1 MAEVDTTQQQ
11 QQQQQQQGAQ
21 HDDDDDGDHYGEG
34 ADTPRGADTIS
45 AAAAAAAAAGEEDE
59 GLLGPALLQPNPIIA
74 TTADGFSPLPTA
86 TTAFSES
93 ELPPAIEVYEP
104 RQRAE
109 WQTMLSSVLGSE
121 VLKAET
127 KRITSADAPVLTPT
141 QLMYQRWL
149 EIHARLRGRAGAKAA
164 NPNVVVEAEEK
175 KLRAVWEPMLRDL
188 ARAVKEWTPTPDII
202 EVLRQTSIESEPST
216 SSSSSSAAA
225 AAATPTS
232 PAPHP
237 TRTFHAQEAKDEVL
251 KQVGD
256 LLNRVDVAESQF
268 PSTRKAIETYP
279 EWGSAEVQNKLAALY
294 SWYNVSNMLRL
305 QISILQRWTD
315 SEDLEIERPH
325 HAPADLLPAVIGSGI
340 PTEGTTFVERIFK
353 EDNLT
358 STFEKRTLSALNRV
372 IEKAKRNILRHH
384 ATFEKLQLPS
394 FEPELV
400 RVISFPTRLMEAA
413 LRLRLDY
420 AGKLHDPGM
429 LIVDSLTDDL
439 RAAIAVACRIKVLY
453 TQTMVADPGNGWDP
467 PSCIAKAY
475 DIVLREA
482 LTFFFKLLNFKL
494 MGSVFFKETEILE
507 PEWKFLSTAADVIE
521 GGDFIVAK
529 NITHI
534 VNKLFNRIVEY
545 FEKELNAPSTSR
557 GSRSAPNPKGP
568 VPAAIGQPTA
578 SASVRA
584 PPQVGGLTRGKV
596 RLSLEETTKWI
607 HAVFDNVRI
616 RSRKLLGFARDI
628 RLRLENAAE
637 YDLTSLR
644 YGQDRFGD
652 GDHESSNGGAGGAG
666 AGPSVAGGGGGG
678 ASRPR
683 MDLNV
688 FMQTLINADFF
699 LVYTESYEDQGIYI
713 VAEPSL
719 HDRPELVHEL
729 LTRCISRSRE
739 DDDLLFNREGQ
750 VGGDGE
756 DDPDEAQVINGS
768 ALDGGKL
775 GLRSIVEDDDQHSH
789 YLLLLSPRD
798 PFLWTGRV
806 MTYPM
811 AFKGIELK
819 DHRMRLV
826 ADGPKGRL
834 QSCKE
839 HLMSIFSAA
848 AAAAQN
854 RNGGGGGD
862 GSNLLSTAAAALAAN
877 KAVPKRAS
885 TGAAAAAAAAAAA
898 ILEEEAAHAFPLE
911 VIHEHMAHMSE
922 VQRELKQVNKG
933 IFMLSNSI
941 ITSTPIIRQKM
952 RNKMSNLS
960 RLEHRRPHHHQH
972 GHHADMSAMT
982 TMAMMDQDRERDR
995 WLAGQGENCDE
1006 LIQNCFSMAAEQ
1018 GFRSLPFMDSAKLRV
1033 ALTLTLARLSIDWVA
1048 FICEDC
1054 VPTDRKTFKWAVAA
1068 LENAMQVTRAD
1079 NIFKLSEHDF
1089 ALMRNKVA
1097 SCMALLISHFDIMGA
1112 RSSAAKAKE
1121 EQERLE
1127 REKAERTNLRAGEAE
1142 GRMSMDSQAS
1152 SAISGTTVGGGEGVD
1167 GLLNG
1172 DGNVAMQRPESPI
1185 QATGARWASK
1195 GREWDAARQEIER
1208 TQQLIGRVLDE
1219 TRLEDRG
1226 LSFLASSS
1234 KLTIRWQ
1241 QGRMIGSGTFGT
1253 VYSAVNLDTGEL
1265 MAVKEIRFQDITSN
1279 PEVYKQ
1285 IKDEMSVMEML
1296 SHPNIV
1302 NYFGIEVHRD
1312 KVYIFEEYCENG
1324 SLAQLLKAGRI
1335 EDEAVIQVYT
1345 LWMLDGLQ
1353 YLHSQGVVHRDI
1365 KPDNILLDSNGMIK
1379 YVDFGAAKIIAKTQ
1393 GTIQRTRVSRLPPGL
1408 AGGHPADAIAA
1419 GGGGG
1424 NPDALSIQG
1433 TPMYMSPE
1441 VINPGGTDGSGGA
1454 GGQGSGGGRRR
1465 TGRLGA
1471 MDVWSL
1477 GCVVLECATGRRPWA
1492 QLDNEWAIMF
1502 QIGNL
1507 KQAPALPDPDQL
1519 SGMGIDFIRLCLTID
1534 PEARPTAN
1542 ELREHPWILE
1552 SIEMFNAANA
1562 EEGECFSPT

>member
-1 MAEVDTTQQQ
+1 MTEVLVSPSRSPAEFMQEEAQEVQEQAAATAAAASALSQYEEPQPQQQ
-11 QQQQQQQGAQ
+11 HFIVTAPDEDNA
-21 HDDDDDGDHYGEG
+21 DDDADDGGGETV
-34 ADTPRGADTIS
+34 TPRGRDTIS
-45 AAAAAAAAAGEEDE
+45 VNASSSEVAAPA
-59 GLLGPALLQPNPIIA
+59 GLLHPNHSTGEPAL
-74 TTADGFSPLPTA
+74 SPLPTRSTPIPDDGA
-86 TTAFSES
+86 LLTTASS
-93 ELPPAIEVYEP
+93 VPPVVEVYEP

-121 VLKAET
+121 VLRSET

-149 EIHARLRGRAGAKAA
+149 EIHARLRGRAGSA
-164 NPNVVVEAEEK
+164 NPNVIVDAEEK
-175 KLRAVWEPMLRDL
+175 RLRAVWEPMLKDL
-188 ARAVKEWTPTPDII
+188 ARAVKEWTPTP
-202 EVLRQTSIESEPST
+202 EVLTLIQQTSEVESSGSGEH
-216 SSSSSSAAA
+216 SS
-225 AAATPTS
+225 PI
-232 PAPHP
+232 PHP
-237 TRTFHAQEAKDEVL
+237 TRTFQPPGVKEEVL

-256 LLNRVDVAESQF
+256 LLHRVDHAESQF
-268 PSTRKAIETYP
+268 PSTRKAIEICP
-279 EWGSAEVQNKLAALY
+279 EWGSPEVQNKLSALY

-305 QISILQRWTD
+305 QISILQRWTG
-315 SEDLEIERPH
+315 SEDLEIERPK
-325 HAPADLLPAVIGSGI
+325 HAANDLLPAVIGSGI

-384 ATFEKLQLPS
+384 VTFETLQLPS
-394 FEPELV
+394 FEPDLV
-400 RVISFPTRLMEAA
+400 QVISFPTRLMEAA

-420 AGKLHDPGM
+420 AGKLQDPGM

-439 RAAIAVACRIKVLY
+439 RAAIAVACRIKIQY
-453 TQTMVADPGNGWDP
+453 TQTMIADPGNGWDP
-467 PSCIAKAY
+467 PSCISKAY

-534 VNKLFNRIVEY
+534 VNKLFTRIVEY

-557 GSRSAPNPKGP
+557 GSRSALNPKGT

-578 SASVRA
+578 SSSGRA
-584 PPQVGGLTRGKV
+584 PPQVGGLTKGKV
-596 RLSLEETTKWI
+596 RLNLEETTKWI

-644 YGQDRFGD
+644 YGPDRFGD
-652 GDHESSNGGAGGAG
+652 GDNDSN
-666 AGPSVAGGGGGG
+666 GGGGGG
-678 ASRPR
+678 STTGGGSAAGAPKSN

-729 LTRCISRSRE
+729 LARCISRNRE
-739 DDDLLFNREGQ
+739 DDDLLFNREGAG
-750 VGGDGE
+750 GGDGE
-756 DDPDEAQVINGS
+756 EEKQDPDETQGLGSINE
-768 ALDGGKL
+768 GKTVV
-775 GLRSIVEDDDQHSH
+775 RASDDDEHSH

-811 AFKGIELK
+811 AFNGIELK

-834 QSCKE
+834 QRCKE

-848 AAAAQN
+848 NSSN
-854 RNGGGGGD
+854 RGGD
-862 GSNLLSTAAAALAAN
+862 QNLLSTAVN
-877 KAVPKRAS
+877 KVLPKRAS
-885 TGAAAAAAAAAAA
+885 TGATATALAAAAA
-898 ILEEEAAHAFPLE
+898 LEEEAANAFPLE

-922 VQRELKQVNKG
+922 VQKELKQVNKG

-941 ITSTPIIRQKM
+941 ITSTPLIRQKM
-952 RNKMSNLS
+952 RNKMSTLS
-960 RLEHRRPHHHQH
+960 RQEYRR
-972 GHHADMSAMT
+972 GHTDAMSMSASSVT
-982 TMAMMDQDRERDR
+982 AMDQERDR

-1018 GFRSLPFMDSAKLRV
+1018 GFRSLPFMDSDKLRV

-1054 VPTDRKTFKWAVAA
+1054 IPTDRKTFKWAVAA

-1127 REKAERTNLRAGEAE
+1127 REKAERNRVGEVAE
-1142 GRMSMDSQAS
+1142 GRASMDSVAS
-1152 SAISGTTVGGGEGVD
+1152 SIEGGEGMA
-1167 GLLNG
+1167 NG
-1172 DGNVAMQRPESPI
+1172 DGVASALPVQRPESPV

-1195 GREWDAARQEIER
+1195 GREWDVARQEIER

-1335 EDEAVIQVYT
+1335 EDEAIIQVYT
-1345 LWMLDGLQ
+1345 LWMLDGLA
-1353 YLHSQGVVHRDI
+1353 YLHAQGVVHRDI

-1393 GTIQRTRVSRLPPGL
+1393 GTIQRTRASRFPPAL
-1408 AGGHPADAIAA
+1408 GGATPVGV
-1419 GGGGG
+1419 GGGDGGGAVGGG
-1424 NPDALSIQG
+1424 NHDALSIQG

-1441 VINPGGTDGSGGA
+1441 VINPGGADGSGGN
-1454 GGQGSGGGRRR
+1454 SSGGRRR

-1471 MDVWSL
+1471 MDIWSL

-1519 SGMGIDFIRLCLTID
+1519 SGLGIDFIRLCLTID

-1542 ELREHPWILE
+1542 ELRDHPWILE
-1552 SIEMFNAANA
+1552 GLALRTLGKLIHY
-1562 EEGECFSPT
+1562 